1 MKSRSDEI
9 REYLP
14 NICPSEQDILNPK
27 IFAHLK
33 RISRYDYLFCDLDN
47 IYGYVLVVLKDN
59 LFDTNKK
66 NEYGEV
72 PIDLLVED
80 EVIIIKK
87 SKYTGKRLNKVN
99 KMIQKGV

>member
-1 MKSRSDEI
+1 M
-9 REYLP
+9 
-14 NICPSEQDILNPK
+14 
-27 IFAHLK
+27 
-33 RISRYDYLFCDLDN
+33 FCDFDN

-66 NEYGEV
+66 NEYGGV

-87 SKYTGKRLNKVN
+87 SKYTGKRLNKVKKSDSN
-99 KMIQKGV
+99 GSVKDSFSFILKWMQRLK